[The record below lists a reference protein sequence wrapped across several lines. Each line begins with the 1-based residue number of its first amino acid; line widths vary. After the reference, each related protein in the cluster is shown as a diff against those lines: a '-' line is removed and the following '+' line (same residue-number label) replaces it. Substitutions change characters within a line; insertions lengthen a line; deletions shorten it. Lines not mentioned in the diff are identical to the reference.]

1 MVQDGKSQEIEETDG
16 LPFPQRIWAVVA
28 IGFALCMSVLDIN
41 ISTVL
46 DCQWLSIGY
55 CSVITFFFCIRRN
68 LRIS

>member
-41 ISTVL
+41 ISTVIL
-46 DCQWLSIGY
+46 PTLAHDFG
-55 CSVITFFFCIRRN
+55 T
-68 LRIS
+68 